1 MNNLSSEHVGMWLYN
16 DKESVFSM
24 LKKFRALGAYM
35 GQEKENYNGV
45 TRKIEVFAVGLQ
57 TLIHR

>member
-1 MNNLSSEHVGMWLYN
+1 
-16 DKESVFSM
+16 M
-24 LKKFRALGAYM
+24 LKKLRALGAYM
-35 GQEKENYNGV
+35 GQEKENYNGA